1 MLKREITKWD
11 LVLLMINTIVGA
23 GIFGLP
29 SKIFG
34 LSGVYSLPALFL
46 CALIVFILV
55 LNFAEV
61 GSRFDKT
68 GGPYLYIYS
77 AFGRIPAFV
86 VGWLMLLTRIAA
98 YAALIN
104 LFVTYLSFFNPIFLL
119 PAYRN
124 TLMVVITLILTW
136 LNYRGVKNSTLF
148 NSYFAVAKIIPLF
161 IFIVVGSFYLKPE
174 LFDLGQTPPPL
185 TDFSAS
191 VLILIFAFTGFEAV
205 LINTG
210 EIRNPRKN
218 IPFALVVSMIFVTV
232 FYAMIQFVSIGT
244 LPGLADSERP
254 ITDAAQAF
262 MGPSG
267 GLLITIGALVSI
279 GGAMNAMM
287 LMGSRVPFALSEED
301 QFPKFF
307 GKLHPKFHTPVNSTL
322 LFAVVTLTVSLT
334 GSFTY
339 AVSITVINKVLVFL
353 MVSAAM
359 IKLRK
364 VHKNETNYF
373 KLPYGFV
380 FAFSGIAASVWLLAG
395 SEIKELYDVL
405 IAIASGIILYII
417 FGFIKQEKNSRQK

>member
-1 MLKREITKWD
+1 MLRRAITKWD

-34 LSGVYSLPALFL
+34 LSGIYSLPALFL
-46 CALIVFILV
+46 CAFIVFILV

-77 AFGRIPAFV
+77 AFGRIPAFII
-86 VGWLMLLTRIAA
+86 GWLMLLTRIAA

-104 LFVTYLSFFNPIFLL
+104 LFVTYLSFINPVFLN
-119 PAYRN
+119 ATYRN
-124 TLMVVITLILTW
+124 SLMTGITLVLTW
-136 LNYRGVKNSTLF
+136 VNYRGVKNSTLL
-148 NSYFAVAKIIPLF
+148 NNYFAVAKILPLL
-161 IFIVVGSFYLKPE
+161 IFILVGLFYINPE
-174 LFDLGQTPPPL
+174 LFDLRQTPPPL
-185 TDFSAS
+185 PDFSAT

-205 LINTG
+205 LVNTG
-210 EIRNPRKN
+210 EIKDPRKN
-218 IPFALVVSMIFVTV
+218 IPFALVVSMVFVTI
-232 FYAMIQFVSIGT
+232 FYSLIQFVSIGI
-244 LPGLADSERP
+244 LPELANSERP
-254 ITDAAQAF
+254 ITDAAQLF

-267 GLLITIGALVSI
+267 GLLITFGALVSI

-287 LMGSRVPFALSEED
+287 LMGSRIPFALSEEN

-307 GKLHPKFHTPVNSTL
+307 SKLHPRFQTPVYSI
-322 LFAVVTLTVSLT
+322 LFYAGVTLIVSLT
-334 GSFTY
+334 GSFIY

-364 VHKNETNYF
+364 TDKDKTNYF
-373 KLPYGFV
+373 KLPYGNI
-380 FAFSGIAASVWLLAG
+380 FAIAGILASVWLL
-395 SEIKELYDVL
+395 SSSKKEELYDVL
-405 IAIASGIILYII
+405 IAIAIGIILFALYRYV
-417 FGFIKQEKNSRQK
+417 KQKDAGY